1 MNWYGTLE
9 IGVSFLEVLKS
20 GHLIDLIELSIYN
33 CKHTANSWEY
43 FVPSFIARFPT
54 HPASKWLD
62 HSEKHK
68 DEIDKLH
75 SMDGDFHHGF
85 NSGVLAAARMFKD
98 HTEIDLESAEASS
111 AAKVVIEGS
120 KKSFP
125 DLSCNKFPVVN
136 GESN

>member
-1 MNWYGTLE
+1 M
-9 IGVSFLEVLKS
+9 
-20 GHLIDLIELSIYN
+20 LSL
-33 CKHTANSWEY
+33 S
-43 FVPSFIARFPT
+43 SARFPT

-62 HSEKHK
+62 HSEDHK

-75 SMDGDFHHGF
+75 SIDGDFHHGF

-98 HTEIDLESAEASS
+98 HVEVDMNSTQEAAPEESVE
-111 AAKVVIEGS
+111 ES

-125 DLSCNKFPVVN
+125 DLSCNEFPVVN